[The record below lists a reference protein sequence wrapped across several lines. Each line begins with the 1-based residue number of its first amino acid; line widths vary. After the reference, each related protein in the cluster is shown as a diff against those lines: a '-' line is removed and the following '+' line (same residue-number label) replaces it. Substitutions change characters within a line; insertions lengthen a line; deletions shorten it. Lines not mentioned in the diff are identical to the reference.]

1 MMSLLFDML
10 SRFVVALL
18 LRRKRLCFMA
28 AVSVRSDFGDPE
40 NKVCHCFHFSPFTR
54 DEVMGPDAT
63 ILVGDRSVSKCKNS
77 TLRKPLIWLVLWLIV
92 QGLHPAKKAR
102 LGSCAPP
109 VVCFRLI
116 T

>member
-1 MMSLLFDML
+1 
-10 SRFVVALL
+10 
-18 LRRKRLCFMA
+18 MA
-28 AVSVRSDFGDPE
+28 AVSVRSNFGDQK
-40 NKVCHCFHFSPFTR
+40 NKVCHCFHFSPLTC

-63 ILVGDRSVSKCKNS
+63 ILVGDQSVSKWKNS
-77 TLRKPLIWLVLWLIV
+77 ALRKPLVWLVLWLII

-109 VVCFRLI
+109 TVCFRLI